1 VAVAHSILTTTY
13 YILKYDRTY
22 KDLGADH
29 FDRIAKDKVRRYHVK
44 RLESLGYKVDLTEIK
59 AA

>member
-1 VAVAHSILTTTY
+1 VAVAHSILATTY

-22 KDLGADH
+22 KDLGTDH
-29 FDRIAKDKVRRYHVK
+29 FDRIARDKIRRYHVK
-44 RLESLGYKVDLTEIK
+44 RLETLGYKVELTEQK